1 MTDDNVLR
9 FRREITDLDRS
20 IFDAINRRLE
30 LVEEL
35 KRYKAENGIAFVD
48 PNRESEMIEERVA
61 ENSGPLSADGVRR
74 FYAELLA
81 LVKREL
87 G

>member
-1 MTDDNVLR
+1 MADENVER
-9 FRREITDLDRS
+9 FRAEINELDRA
-20 IFDAINRRLE
+20 IFAAINRRLE
-30 LVEEL
+30 VVAEL

-48 PNRESEMIEERVA
+48 PNRETEMVDQRVA
-61 ENSGPLSADGVRR
+61 ENRGPLSPEGLRR
-74 FYAELLA
+74 FYVELLA